1 MMRKAASL
9 LEASKCLPG
18 RKTPIDT
25 RPAPG
30 TPHYITK
37 GPMYGPWDEKYEL
50 AMFGMGCFWCSE
62 GLFMRLSGV
71 ISTQVG
77 YAAGVTPNPTYNE
90 VSSGKTNHNEVVRI
104 VYDPQICTYKSLLK
118 IFWETHNPTTL
129 NQQGNDMGTQ
139 YRSGL
144 YYYTDTQKNEA
155 LESRDQFQLSLDA
168 KGAGKIAT
176 EILEAPEFF
185 YAEDY
190 HQQYEAK
197 PGSRSYC
204 GLRPTGAK
212 FDSDWFSSWVKG
224 NEGHSEL

>member
-1 MMRKAASL
+1 MAGWS
-9 LEASKCLPG
+9 SIISSSY
-18 RKTPIDT
+18 TQS
-25 RPAPG
+25 G
-30 TPHYITK
+30 TP
-37 GPMYGPWDEKYEL
+37 L
-50 AMFGMGCFWCSE
+50 
-62 GLFMRLSGV
+62 
-71 ISTQVG
+71 
-77 YAAGVTPNPTYNE
+77 N
-90 VSSGKTNHNEVVRI
+90 
-104 VYDPQICTYKSLLK
+104 TYKSLLK

-139 YRSGL
+139 YRSGV

-212 FDSDWFSSWVKG
+212 FDADWFNSWVNGDKT
-224 NEGHSEL
+224 HSEL